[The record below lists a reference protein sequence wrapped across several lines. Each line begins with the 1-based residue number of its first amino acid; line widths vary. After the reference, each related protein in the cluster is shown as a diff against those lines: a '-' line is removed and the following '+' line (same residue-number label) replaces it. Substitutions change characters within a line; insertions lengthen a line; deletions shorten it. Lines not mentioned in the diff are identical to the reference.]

1 MSHAL
6 SIHIFAPGKR
16 EEHNSEQN
24 RKTDTNKQ
32 IKTKIK
38 HREPERHNYLD
49 RPISEQRPN

>member
-49 RPISEQRPN
+49 RPISEHRPN